1 MLRNVVLILAALVA
15 ASGLAAVALVGPRA
29 IGWLAA
35 GLVVLV
41 GCVFERVHYKRLSA
55 SVTDPR
61 FQATPE
67 RFRDPTSGERVRV
80 YADPATGE
88 RLYVRD

>member
-1 MLRNVVLILAALVA
+1 MLRNIVLAFAVLMA
-15 ASGLAAVALVGPRA
+15 ASGAAAVATIGPQALGWLVGG
-29 IGWLAA
+29 IVILI
-35 GLVVLV
+35 
-41 GCVFERVHYKRLSA
+41 GCVFERVRYKRLSA

-61 FQATPE
+61 FKPTPE
-67 RFRDPTSGERVRV
+67 RFRDPTSGEVVRV